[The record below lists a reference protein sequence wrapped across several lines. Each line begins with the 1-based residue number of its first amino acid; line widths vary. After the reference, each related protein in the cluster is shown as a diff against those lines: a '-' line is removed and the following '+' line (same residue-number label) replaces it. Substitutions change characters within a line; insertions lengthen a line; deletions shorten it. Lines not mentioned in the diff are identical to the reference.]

1 MRVHI
6 TKELQVDI
14 YSAAFYQEA
23 LVPLYIQHIEQ
34 SMVRHPM
41 LPAQE
46 EVVHKFILSNTGKAF
61 GILHLLR

>member
-14 YSAAFYQEA
+14 DSAAFYQEA
-23 LVPLYIQHIEQ
+23 LVPLYVQYIEQ
-34 SMVRHPM
+34 SKVRHQT
-41 LPAQE
+41 LPAEE

>member
-23 LVPLYIQHIEQ
+23 LMPLYIQHIEQ
-34 SMVRHPM
+34 SMVHFQI
-41 LPAQE
+41 LPVQE

>member
-14 YSAAFYQEA
+14 YSAAFCQEA
-23 LVPLYIQHIEQ
+23 LVPLCIQHIEQ
-34 SMVRHPM
+34 FMVCHQT
-41 LPAQE
+41 LPVQE